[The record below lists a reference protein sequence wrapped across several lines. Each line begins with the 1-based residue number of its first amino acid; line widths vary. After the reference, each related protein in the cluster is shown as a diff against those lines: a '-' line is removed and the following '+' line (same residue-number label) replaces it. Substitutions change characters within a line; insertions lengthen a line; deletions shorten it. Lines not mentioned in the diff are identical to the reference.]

1 MAAQQRPL
9 SPHLQVYKPQL
20 TSVLSIVHRGTG
32 VFLGISAFVF
42 TAWLLSVAGGSA
54 AFDLFNSMAASLP
67 GKIVLLAITASLVY
81 HLLNG
86 IRHLLWDIGWGF
98 ELPKIYAS
106 GWIVLGLALVVTA
119 VLAWL
124 GLNAG
129 GAA

>member
-32 VFLGISAFVF
+32 VLLGVAAFVLV
-42 TAWLLSVAGGSA
+42 AWLLAVAGDGD
-54 AFDLFNSMAASLP
+54 AFAVFNGWAGSLP
-67 GKIVLLAITASLVY
+67 GKLALMAATGALMY

-86 IRHLLWDIGWGF
+86 VRHLLWDIGSGF
-98 ELPKIYAS
+98 ELPKAYAS
-106 GWIVLGLALVVTA
+106 GWIVVCLAVILTA
-119 VLAWL
+119 AIAYVALCA
-124 GLNAG
+124 A